1 MTDTAARVRV
11 LFFTLVLGGGGAEM
25 QALRLA
31 NHLDRDRFDVEVAVL
46 RGGGSYETALAND
59 VVLHVLQG
67 KNLIAKARSLRQLIR
82 TQKPDIVCSLL
93 EVPNLIAAWASRG
106 VRPKPHVIACV
117 QAPPSITWRG
127 GGWRPLFRAIVS
139 RYYRR
144 AERIIAISRGVADD
158 IAILAPGA
166 EAHTT
171 TIYNA
176 GVDERLLS
184 LAAKPLDPSEDRP
197 DGPLL
202 VACGRLT
209 EQKGFPYLLDAFAL
223 VRREVS
229 DAALWILGEG
239 PDRPALEEQIA
250 RLSLGHSVRLLGFRD
265 NPYSYMASADLF
277 VLSSIFEGFGN
288 VVAEALAC
296 GTAVVSTDC
305 PYGPSEIITD
315 GVSGLLV
322 PPRDPQALAAAIV
335 RVLSEP
341 ELRAALAKE
350 GRGRSRD
357 FSAEAI
363 TAQYAGVFEDSL
375 RRA

>member
-1 MTDTAARVRV
+1 MTDTPARVRV
-11 LFFTLVLGGGGAEM
+11 LIFTLVLGGGGAEM
-25 QALRLA
+25 QALRVA
-31 NHLDRDRFDVEVAVL
+31 NHLDRKRFDVSVAVL
-46 RGGGSYETALAND
+46 RGGGSYETALASD
-59 VVLHVLQG
+59 VALHVLKG

-82 TQKPDIVCSLL
+82 TEKPDIVCSLL
-93 EVPNLIAAWASRG
+93 EVPNLVAAWASRG
-106 VRPKPHVIACV
+106 LRPRPHMIACV

-127 GGWRPLFRAIVS
+127 GSWRPLFRAIVS

-158 IAILAPGA
+158 IATLAPGA

-176 GVDERLLS
+176 GVDERLRS
-184 LAAKPLDPSEDRP
+184 LAAKRLDPGEKRP
-197 DGPLL
+197 NGPLV

-223 VRREVS
+223 VRREVP
-229 DAALWILGEG
+229 DAALWVLGEG
-239 PDRPALEEQIA
+239 PDRRSLEEQIET
-250 RLSLGHSVRLLGFRD
+250 LSLGDSVRLLGFRD

-305 PYGPSEIITD
+305 PYGPSEIISD

-322 PPRDPQALAAAIV
+322 PPRDPPALATAIV

-341 ELRAALAKE
+341 ALRAALAKE
-350 GRGRSRD
+350 GQRRSGD

-363 TAQYAGVFEDSL
+363 TAQYAAVFEDML
-375 RRA
+375 RGS